1 MLKVNNLSV
10 RFPDGTLA
18 LDNINI
24 QIDSQKCV
32 GIVGENGAGKS
43 TLLSSILGLVPKSE
57 GEISVQGVKLC
68 KESLKDIR
76 KMAGMVFQNPD
87 DQLFM
92 PTVYEDILF
101 GAKNYGMDLED
112 AKQRAKS
119 LMDDLGISHLKDK
132 LTHNLSWGE
141 KRKVAIASVLIL
153 NPSVIM
159 LDEPTSFL
167 DPKSCKSL
175 IRILKSIDCTK
186 IIATHDLGL
195 AREVCDNLI
204 ILKDGKKAADGCPS
218 ELLSNNDLLK
228 ECNLI

>member
-1 MLKVNNLSV
+1 MLKVNHLSV
-10 RFPDGTLA
+10 RFSDETLA
-18 LDNINI
+18 LNDINI
-24 QIDSQKCV
+24 EIDSQKCV

-43 TLLSSILGLVPKSE
+43 TLLSSILGLVPKTE
-57 GEISVQGVKLC
+57 GEISVGGVRLC

-76 KMAGMVFQNPD
+76 KNAGMVFQNPD

-112 AKQRAKS
+112 AKQRANT
-119 LMDDLGISHLKDK
+119 LMDELGVSQLKDK

-153 NPSVIM
+153 NPSLIM

-167 DPKSCKSL
+167 DPKSCESL
-175 IRILKSIDCTK
+175 KRILNSIDCTK
-186 IIATHDLGL
+186 IIATHDLIL
-195 AREVCDNLI
+195 AKEMCDRLI

-218 ELLSNNDLLK
+218 ELLSNKDLLK
-228 ECNLI
+228 ECNLL